1 MSYDELTQPE
11 LARLVPELLL
21 SGHLI
26 DRSGMGHV
34 LGAFGQNGM
43 TAVAIEEWMG
53 ASPVYTRRMRAAFGL
68 TGDTVAEIFKMMQ
81 LDVGAPPQ
89 FMDFRYQV
97 IDDHHGEFVLDH
109 CGALLDVEP
118 LGDEAVKQ
126 MCHDI
131 EDPTFEATAIATNP
145 RARFTPIHRPPRV
158 PSDRHPHC
166 AWLVSIEPENEP
178 LPIPEEAEVIGAT
191 EAAGVD
197 LSAIDPADEGIAD
210 YAGPLTDDVQF
221 RQWSR
226 SALVRMA
233 EEVALQHHLL
243 SLSFDLSLRGRCDGD
258 QATDLLRKQ
267 FTGVAGVAAARLRR
281 CLGAG
286 SGAADLARVIRLH
299 PALNPLQYTEIAVAL
314 VGGEVVQVRLP
325 ADTPAMRD
333 RGWMAT
339 IDEDHCEPL
348 RAIGVGVDPH
358 WNDVRVYREGAELVV
373 ELRWSQ
379 EVAKRSPEVAMT
391 EFSKGAAFDFAD
403 RGIPLPLTIATP
415 ATPIRH

>member
-1 MSYDELTQPE
+1 MAYDELTQPE

-34 LGAFGQNGM
+34 LAAFGQSGM

-53 ASPVYTRRMRAAFGL
+53 ASPVYTQRMRAAFGL
-68 TGDTVAEIFKMMQ
+68 NGDTVAEIFKMMQ

-89 FMDFRYQV
+89 FMDFRYTI
-97 IDDHHGEFVLDH
+97 IDDYHGEFYLDH

-145 RARFTPIHRPPRV
+145 RARFRPIHRPPRV

-166 AWLVSIEPENEP
+166 AWTVSIDPENEP
-178 LPIPEEAEVIGAT
+178 LPLPEEAEVIAGT
-191 EAAGVD
+191 EAASVR
-197 LSAIDPADEGIAD
+197 LSAIDSTDDGIAD
-210 YAGPLTDDVQF
+210 YRGPLTDDVQF

-243 SLSFDLSLRGRCDGD
+243 SLSFDLSLRGRCEADR
-258 QATDLLRKQ
+258 ATDLLRKQ
-267 FTGVAGVAAARLRR
+267 FIGVAGVAAARLRR

-286 SGAADLARVIRLH
+286 STAADLARVIRLH
-299 PALNPLQYTEIAVAL
+299 PALNPLQYTEIVVTVL
-314 VGGEVVQVRLP
+314 DGDVVQVRLP
-325 ADTPAMRD
+325 ADTPAIRD
-333 RGWMAT
+333 RGWIAT
-339 IDEDHCEPL
+339 IDEEHLEPL
-348 RAIGVGVDPH
+348 RAVAVGVDPH
-358 WNDVRVYREGAELVV
+358 WNDLAAHRDGAELVV
-373 ELRWSQ
+373 EIRWS
-379 EVAKRSPEVAMT
+379 EAAAKRSPEVAMT

-403 RGIPLPLTIATP
+403 RGIPLPLTP
-415 ATPIRH
+415 VQR